1 MNVVAST
8 TAVVALISAIIAADA
23 RYTKVDDLN
32 KVKNEI
38 IDEMRTEVTKNRK
51 VMIATMQREADDLEF
66 AMMEYEQEGKQPPR
80 YMEEKFKQITRQI
93 EELKDINKDD
103 KDEND

>member
-23 RYTKVDDLN
+23 RYTKVDDLD
-32 KVKNEI
+32 KAKNEI

-80 YMEEKFKQITRQI
+80 YMVEKFKQITRQI

>member
-23 RYTKVDDLN
+23 RYTKVDDLD
-32 KVKNEI
+32 KAKNEI

-51 VMIATMQREADDLEF
+51 VMITTMQREADDLEF

-80 YMEEKFKQITRQI
+80 YMVEKFKQITRQI
-93 EELKDINKDD
+93 DELKDCCKDD